1 MVELNLVVSTDDV
14 QDAGQDANNQLLV
27 DKVNEALQGVVFPVD
42 SSVFTTAYSPQIPQ
56 TQSLSNVQLPAIL
69 FIDPNNSQIIGSI
82 PNAYQLS
89 VAQLKDI
96 ILQYINVVYD
106 EATDTYVDSNGQM
119 IPHTP
124 DGLNVIPGLGLFN
137 FNFNLPPFAWLALAV
152 IGGYKAYSS
161 KNQLGRGLGAVGAV
175 IGLNQYIKSKQNG

>member
-14 QDAGQDANNQLLV
+14 QDASANDQLLV
-27 DKVNEALQGVVFPVD
+27 NKTNQALQGVIFPVGGD
-42 SSVFTTAYSPQIPQ
+42 VFTVAYSPQIPQ

-69 FIDPNNSQIIGSI
+69 FIDPNNGQIIGAI

-96 ILQYINVVYD
+96 ILKYINVVYD
-106 EATDTYVDSNGQM
+106 EASNTYVDSNGEL
-119 IPHTP
+119 IPYTP

-137 FNFNLPPFAWLALAV
+137 FSFNLPPLVWLALAA
-152 IGGYKAYSS
+152 ISGYKAYSS
-161 KNQLGRGLGAVGAV
+161 KKKLIQGAGAAGA
-175 IGLNQYIKSKQNG
+175 IISLNQYLKSKQNG